1 MFGPMSDPIYDIRL
15 QNLRLLIQ
23 QWEGATT
30 LAKKL
35 GHANASYLVQ
45 LAGPNPRRTVSEKV
59 ARDLEEKL
67 RLPPRWMDEPHA
79 DAHLHID
86 DAFVRECVLAVSV
99 CIRDAGLAL
108 DPEVIATLTSLAYEH
123 ARAKGEVDK
132 VFITG
137 LLDLTKKKH

>member
-1 MFGPMSDPIYDIRL
+1 MFAPMSDPIYDIRV

-23 QWEGATT
+23 QWEGTTT

-35 GHANASYLVQ
+35 GHANPSYLVQ

-59 ARDLEEKL
+59 ARKMEEKL

-79 DAHLHID
+79 DAHVQID
-86 DAFVRECVLAVSV
+86 DAFLRECVLAVSV

-123 ARAKGEVDK
+123 ARAKGEVDRA
-132 VFITG
+132 FIKG